1 MHWFVFCIYQNSH
14 YFICLFLALSSS
26 CNCFPLM
33 LNLFLQLKYSRTVS
47 HTYARPRARAH
58 THLHTQ
64 HGRVRLPIYSFLD
77 CKPCRMSIGDNSIL
91 GDTRWGGIFGI
102 DAYFVA
108 IEDVKVQYIKF
119 KAKNLG
125 MWRTLI

>member
-1 MHWFVFCIYQNSH
+1 
-14 YFICLFLALSSS
+14 
-26 CNCFPLM
+26 
-33 LNLFLQLKYSRTVS
+33 
-47 HTYARPRARAH
+47 
-58 THLHTQ
+58 
-64 HGRVRLPIYSFLD
+64 
-77 CKPCRMSIGDNSIL
+77 MSIGDNSIL